1 MAWFLVIMSAL
12 GILAGFVG
20 EVRAAI
26 VLFGIAFMAL
36 TYQNSKIT
44 WKWLGAMSDGSYVV
58 DHKLTSGVVT
68 FVVMIAIYL
77 VVAEKLG
84 IAIFTV
90 LCYELWNNSNI
101 SNIMVVVLSF
111 ATAMVISILG
121 FLFCKFVFYRNSDK

>member
-20 EVRAAI
+20 EVRIAI

-44 WKWLGAMSDGSYVV
+44 WKWLGAMSDGSYMV

-77 VVAEKLG
+77 VVAEKMGMECAFLPTIQNIIYWAWVIG
-84 IAIFTV
+84 KRNRKDEVWLLLSYV
-90 LCYELWNNSNI
+90 LEVIL
-101 SNIMVVVLSF
+101 VLLL
-111 ATAMVISILG
+111 VIRL
-121 FLFCKFVFYRNSDK
+121 